1 MYYEINMECIK
12 EKNMDMHNQLEKF
25 DLSSSSNTIDEI
37 HSVFTKDNEKAI
49 IINNKGLEYR
59 LNSLYRPGEEAKRW
73 AEQYKFQNMNNVI
86 SMFGFGNGIFIREIV
101 KKMDENDILFIYE
114 PCVNLFFHALKEY
127 DITDI
132 IKEKNVL
139 IYIEGINEFEFHM
152 HLQGVTN
159 ITNFK
164 TQIVCVHPQYDKIF
178 ANSCIKFYKD
188 IKDNLNHTMINVNTE
203 IYFGEKIISNVFKNM
218 KYLGNSN
225 TLLEL
230 KNEFPEDITAIIV
243 AAGPSV
249 EENIEEL
256 KKAKGKAVIFAV
268 DRILDYLLDS
278 GLEPDF
284 TLTIDPKKPVE
295 YFSKREDVKIPL
307 IAYLEAN
314 NDILDGHKG
323 RKIVCTQNSFMD
335 EIYNKTGKI
344 SPKVLPSGSVALLA
358 FNVCLELGFKN
369 IILVGQDLAYNG
381 EMSHA
386 GVIQSNLD
394 KELDLLVEGVDG
406 EQVRSRYDWK
416 EFLTRYEDLIKMNSQ
431 AKVIDA
437 KEKGAKIKG
446 TVNMSL
452 KEAVHLYCKQS
463 FDCSDVFHNKQVT
476 FNSEEIEFIKKH
488 LENNLSVV
496 KKMKEKA
503 ENAVNICNELLRKKS
518 NINKIN
524 EKIEKLG
531 KINRYIERQPIYS
544 IMDAYITSKTSYQ
557 LANMYQ
563 FSQDEDENKINTY
576 TKAKVIY
583 QAVIEA
589 TDFVKPNIEKAIE
602 EICI

>member
-1 MYYEINMECIK
+1 MYFEKNLEYLK
-12 EKNMDMHNQLEKF
+12 EKQEDLSNQLDQY
-25 DLSSSSNTIDEI
+25 DLSSFNQIEEI
-37 HSVFTKDNEKAI
+37 HSVITKDNEKAI
-49 IINNKGLEYR
+49 VINNNGLEYR
-59 LNSLYRPGEEAKRW
+59 LNSLYRPREEAKRW
-73 AEQYKFQNMNNVI
+73 VEQYKFQNINNVI
-86 SMFGFGNGIFIREIV
+86 SMFGLGNGMFTSEIV
-101 KKMDENDILFIYE
+101 KKMGENDILFIYE
-114 PCVNLFFHALKEY
+114 PCVDLFLHALKEY
-127 DITDI
+127 DLKDI
-132 IKEKNVL
+132 IIAKNVF
-139 IYIEGINEFEFHM
+139 IYIEGINEYEFHM

-203 IYFGEKIISNVFKNM
+203 IYFGEKIISNLFNNM
-218 KYLGNSN
+218 RYLKNSN

-230 KNEFPEDITAIIV
+230 KNEFPDDITAIVV

-314 NDILDGHKG
+314 SDILDSHKG
-323 RKIVCTQNSFMD
+323 RKIICTQNSFMD
-335 EIYNKTGKI
+335 EIYNKTGRI
-344 SPKVLPSGSVALLA
+344 SPEVIPSGSVALLA
-358 FNVCLELGFKN
+358 FSVCLELGFKN

-386 GVIQSNLD
+386 GGLQSNLD
-394 KELDLLVEGVDG
+394 KELDLFVEGVDG
-406 EQVRSRYDWK
+406 KQVRSRYDWK

-437 KEKGAKIKG
+437 KDKGAKIKG
-446 TVNMSL
+446 TINMSL
-452 KEAVHLYCKQS
+452 KEAVHLYCKQF
-463 FDCSDVFHNKQVT
+463 FDCSDIFLNKETT
-476 FNSEEIEFIKKH
+476 FNSEEIIFIKEY
-488 LENNLSVV
+488 LENNLSIV

-503 ENAVNICNELLRKKS
+503 EIAVNICNELLRVNKNSK
-518 NINKIN
+518 INKVN
-524 EKIEKLG
+524 DKIEKLG
-531 KINRYIERQPIYS
+531 KINHYIERQPLYS

-563 FSQDEDENKINTY
+563 FSQDETENKINTY
-576 TKAKVIY
+576 KKAKVIY

-602 EICI
+602 EI